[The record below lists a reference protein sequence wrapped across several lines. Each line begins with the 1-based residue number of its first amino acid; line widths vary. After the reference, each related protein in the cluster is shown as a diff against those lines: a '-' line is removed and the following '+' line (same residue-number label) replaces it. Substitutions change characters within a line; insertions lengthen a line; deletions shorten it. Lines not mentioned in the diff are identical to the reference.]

1 MLNLFT
7 KKRNNNIKENIASI
21 IESDKLLD
29 SNNNNNQILH
39 SSPSCKEWYNSIY
52 CYNEQYMKLLVYK
65 DKLVNSLFESYFNLT
80 RKILQLKRKRFNHE
94 RFSANRVYLSKAEI
108 KHTNSNVNITLFI
121 LNKNKNIVLYKL
133 NKLRTKFYKFRKFI
147 INPLNP
153 NKLKKVFLFS
163 RKYFAQ
169 DLYRLIVFYY
179 KFFNI
184 INKDPKILLNVDD
197 KQLSSNINKLIDYK
211 KEHLNLYNLLIKFI
225 KKKRVI
231 KIVKKV
237 KNRFVIKKRSYK
249 YLNFKNLNI
258 YKFLSFY
265 QLLTFNKYKSRDWFL
280 NYKRF
285 GLINII
291 SNIYNKTVDFNLVN
305 LKSMHLNSDIYT
317 KAIALKLR
325 NRKNRVLRVLKKALS
340 RIKFPSLFILS
351 NKDKKDRIII
361 DKKSKLLKSIKYKL
375 ISGVRFEAS
384 GRLTRRL
391 IASRTVFKFRYV
403 GSLKNIYSSYIG
415 LPSSI
420 LRGHLRSNLQY
431 TIINSKTPNGSFGLK
446 GWTSSY

>member
-1 MLNLFT
+1 
-7 KKRNNNIKENIASI
+7 
-21 IESDKLLD
+21 
-29 SNNNNNQILH
+29 
-39 SSPSCKEWYNSIY
+39 
-52 CYNEQYMKLLVYK
+52 MKLLVYK

-265 QLLTFNKYKSRDWFL
+265 QLLTFNKYKSRD
-280 NYKRF
+280 
-285 GLINII
+285 
-291 SNIYNKTVDFNLVN
+291 
-305 LKSMHLNSDIYT
+305 
-317 KAIALKLR
+317 
-325 NRKNRVLRVLKKALS
+325 
-340 RIKFPSLFILS
+340 
-351 NKDKKDRIII
+351 
-361 DKKSKLLKSIKYKL
+361 
-375 ISGVRFEAS
+375 
-384 GRLTRRL
+384 
-391 IASRTVFKFRYV
+391 
-403 GSLKNIYSSYIG
+403 
-415 LPSSI
+415 
-420 LRGHLRSNLQY
+420 
-431 TIINSKTPNGSFGLK
+431 
-446 GWTSSY
+446 